1 MPIIVHFQ
9 VKAKKLHIPKQSN
22 SHYCGY
28 TAFEK
33 PSEMYMF
40 HHTSCCAM
48 RSLVLKSQNLL
59 TANGST
65 IKSSRNLWKYWFLLG
80 FTVRGS
86 VHFWLCGVFPKCHLL
101 YPVRSAVPTGYTG
114 KTINWLKRLP
124 LKTPFWNMTN
134 QGVSVKTAV
143 KRMNMKQKQLHT
155 REVYGISL
163 HTIW

>member
-9 VKAKKLHIPKQSN
+9 VKAKKLHIPQQSN

-80 FTVRGS
+80 FTVQCS

-124 LKTPFWNMTN
+124 LKTPFCNMTN